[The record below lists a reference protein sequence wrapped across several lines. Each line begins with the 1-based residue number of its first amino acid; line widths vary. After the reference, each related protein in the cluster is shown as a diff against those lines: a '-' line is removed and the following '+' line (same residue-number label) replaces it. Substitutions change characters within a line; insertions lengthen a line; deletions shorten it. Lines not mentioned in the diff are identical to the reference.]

1 MSTHPSGASSLT
13 AADTLALLDPALAGS
28 SRDFF
33 QLAGTDLQAKARA
46 FNAWYRQ
53 RRDAGLM
60 PYAREMLG
68 APGPLAVQRQADGTV
83 LSGLNFSA
91 HDYLSLGTH
100 PQVLE
105 AASTAMQRYG
115 VHNGGSTVLAGNVA
129 EARLLEQE
137 LAEHL
142 AMHEVLLF
150 PTGWAAGYGLM
161 RGLVRPDDH
170 VVMDQL
176 AHNCLQEGAAAAT
189 RKLHQ
194 HRHLDV
200 AHARRVLRRVRAQD
214 PHNGVLLVTEGC
226 YSMDADAPDLPALQ
240 ALAHEFRALLVVD
253 VAHDLGSVGP
263 QGQSQIGLQGMLG
276 QVDLVVGSFSKTF
289 AASGGFVACREPA
302 LKEYLRYYAPS
313 ATFSN
318 ALSPVQVA
326 VVRECLRIVRSPQGQ
341 QRRDALMQAVLA
353 LREGLQAHGLSLLGT
368 PAPIVPVLLGPAATA
383 RRAARAL
390 GQAGLLANL
399 VEYPA
404 VAQNAAR
411 LRMLVMA
418 QHTPAQARQAAA
430 VVAQAL
436 QEAAGGEGM
445 ETAAMGLDLL
455 PAGH

>member
-13 AADTLALLDPALAGS
+13 AADTLALLNPALAGS

-33 QLAGTDLQAKARA
+33 ELAGTDLQAKARA
-46 FNAWYRQ
+46 FHAWYQQ

-100 PQVLE
+100 PQVLD
-105 AASTAMQRYG
+105 AARAAMQRYG

-129 EARLLEQE
+129 EAALLERE

-142 AMHEVLLF
+142 AMPGVLLF

-200 AHARRVLRRVRAQD
+200 AHARRVLQRVRAQD

-226 YSMDADAPDLPALQ
+226 YSMDADAPDLCALQ

-326 VVRECLRIVRSPQGQ
+326 VVRECLRIVRSPEGQ

-353 LREGLQAHGLSLLGT
+353 LREGLQAHGLSLLGA

-430 VVAQAL
+430 LVARAL
-436 QEAAGGEGM
+436 QEATGGEGM

>member
-100 PQVLE
+100 PQVQE

-142 AMHEVLLF
+142 AMPEVLLF

-200 AHARRVLRRVRAQD
+200 AHARRVLRRVRAED

-430 VVAQAL
+430 LVAQAL